1 MTGLCWLHCR
11 LRLCR
16 GEGGMVGRYCLKF
29 RLWLCRRGGSGEVG
43 WLVYAGFTVG

>member
-16 GEGGMVGRYCLKF
+16 GEGRMAGRYCLKF

-43 WLVYAGFTVG
+43 WLVYADFTVG